1 MEAQQSSSLALVYFF
16 FSFPLAIVS
25 VPHRIRHSV
34 QFWILISWLTL
45 ISIVKRNRKSCLK
58 KSTLASVNPR
68 QEKKEKDKYGPSS
81 RSNTRDTVKLST
93 GATFKWFHRIAAI
106 DQTSMLTPLRRLVG
120 ISRSRGRSWSRGIV
134 EHDPFPRPEL
144 LRSARKNQTGRSCD
158 ASGLLVV
165 YWLCLG
171 YHLSAVGWPICTN
184 GEIVSRR

>member
-1 MEAQQSSSLALVYFF
+1 MEELQSSSLALVYFF
-16 FSFPLAIVS
+16 FISRCNCFRSTSHSPFFSILNFCFLADLDFDRETESHV
-25 VPHRIRHSV
+25 
-34 QFWILISWLTL
+34 LLT
-45 ISIVKRNRKSCLK
+45 

-68 QEKKEKDKYGPSS
+68 QEKKEKDKHGPSS
-81 RSNTRDTVKLST
+81 RSKSRNTVKLST

-120 ISRSRGRSWSRGIV
+120 ISRRRGRSWSRGIV